1 MTPSRSSF
9 VFLPIALFALA
20 GCAVSTPSVGNLA
33 NPLTPTPSAPS
44 TPSTPTPTPTT
55 PSTPTTP
62 TTAPSGTASIL
73 YSVSNSIADTNG
85 TLVRAAS
92 VVGYSTN
99 ALGPIDPAT
108 NTFNSTNPA
117 VTINF
122 TDPALGIGGLAT
134 DAAGNIYVLA
144 ADIDQ
149 TYEEIP
155 GTAKIMVFAPPAAGV
170 VTANPIRTISGPL
183 ANLDQAGDLT
193 VDAAG
198 NMYLWNEGS
207 NYPTTIPTTIVEFA
221 AGASGNVAPIRT
233 IDVTQYPSNDG
244 SGYPAGLAV
253 DAAGNIVFAVSNPP
267 TVTNMVQTES
277 DRIEIFTP
285 GQSGNATPARTISG
299 PQTQLTQ
306 IASLALDPNGNIY
319 VEIVDY
325 GTNNNPAIL
334 QFTGGANPAASS
346 APVTAIAGNATMLDR
361 FLLNSLTVDAAGN
374 TYALDYTFPGPTTY
388 YILSFAPGA
397 TGNTVPGAAIPSQ
410 TSGLL
415 VAN

>member
-155 GTAKIMVFAPPAAGV
+155 GTAKIMVFAPP
-170 VTANPIRTISGPL
+170 
-183 ANLDQAGDLT
+183 
-193 VDAAG
+193 
-198 NMYLWNEGS
+198 
-207 NYPTTIPTTIVEFA
+207 
-221 AGASGNVAPIRT
+221 
-233 IDVTQYPSNDG
+233 
-244 SGYPAGLAV
+244 
-253 DAAGNIVFAVSNPP
+253 
-267 TVTNMVQTES
+267 
-277 DRIEIFTP
+277 
-285 GQSGNATPARTISG
+285 
-299 PQTQLTQ
+299 
-306 IASLALDPNGNIY
+306 
-319 VEIVDY
+319 
-325 GTNNNPAIL
+325 
-334 QFTGGANPAASS
+334 
-346 APVTAIAGNATMLDR
+346 
-361 FLLNSLTVDAAGN
+361 
-374 TYALDYTFPGPTTY
+374 
-388 YILSFAPGA
+388 
-397 TGNTVPGAAIPSQ
+397 
-410 TSGLL
+410 
-415 VAN
+415 